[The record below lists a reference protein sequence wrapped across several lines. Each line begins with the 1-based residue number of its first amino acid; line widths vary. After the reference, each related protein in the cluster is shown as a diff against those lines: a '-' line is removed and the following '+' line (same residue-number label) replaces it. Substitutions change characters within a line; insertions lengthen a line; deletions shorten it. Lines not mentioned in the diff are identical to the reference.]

1 MIVCRTA
8 FKWHGKKCFYF
19 PFQVF
24 SQHLQSVLDEIGGE
38 SFRAK
43 EANLVQN
50 EWANIISQAYNTIH
64 TEDIGVIVGNLT
76 NEEVTL
82 GIKQVFSRMAAEKLL
97 NNAKKRRKL
106 PKRILRYRQHNYLNS
121 TMDDYNKIKR
131 TAGY

>member
-1 MIVCRTA
+1 ME
-8 FKWHGKKCFYF
+8 WKKMVYF
-19 PFQVF
+19 HFQVF

-43 EANLVQN
+43 EANFVQN
-50 EWANIISQAYNTIH
+50 EWANITSNAYTTIH
-64 TEDIGVIVGNLT
+64 TDDIGVIVGNLT

-97 NNAKKRRKL
+97 NNARKRRKL

-121 TMDDYNKIKR
+121 SMNDHSKLECVELY
-131 TAGY
+131 